1 MYSDQS
7 IGSSSA
13 GSSASWL
20 AASSGESSLARSSLS
35 VSSSTSSS
43 SGFCMISCFR
53 IIWSSS
59 VGTWSSLSAC
69 CRRGVMMSAG
79 RSDRLS
85 VGFISM
91 AVSRLEAET
100 LAEVDLPGPRVAG
113 QLLGGALHQDPA
125 LVHDIGSIRGAHR
138 LAHLVVRHQDA
149 QPAVAHAVQAMPA
162 VLGLHF
168 VDTTARLV

>member
-100 LAEVDLPGPRVAG
+100 LAEGDLPGPRVAG
-113 QLLGGALHQDPA
+113 QLLGGAPPQDPA
-125 LVHDIGSIRGAHR
+125 LVDDIGSIGDAQR
-138 LAHLVVRHQDA
+138 LAPGFGGGQHA
-149 QPAVAHAVQAMPA
+149 QPAAPPA
-162 VLGLHF
+162 GHDVLDLP
-168 VDTTARLV
+168 